1 MLLQCL
7 RIVHTTFFT
16 IHLQWKFGEALCLSL
31 FFFFFFFKKFFL
43 EFRIVAIAPGGI
55 VAIVV
60 TVFFGSSVCNFFSY
74 IYIYIVILTQ
84 QISQL
89 LRCQFL
95 ISQNKIINYETVTNH
110 N

>member
-31 FFFFFFFKKFFL
+31 FFFFFFFFLINFL

-74 IYIYIVILTQ
+74 IYI
-84 QISQL
+84 L
-89 LRCQFL
+89 L
-95 ISQNKIINYETVTNH
+95 Y
-110 N
+110 

>member
-31 FFFFFFFKKFFL
+31 FLFFFYFL

-74 IYIYIVILTQ
+74 IYIYCYIDTTN
-84 QISQL
+84 
-89 LRCQFL
+89 FA
-95 ISQNKIINYETVTNH
+95 IIEVSVSYKSK
-110 N
+110 